1 LKEGINTMR
10 SFFSSLAS
18 CSRNRQTGICI
29 KCAYCKK
36 LKMKEL
42 VTIRFLGQCLPRNF
56 GGIACYAYIIRNKEG
71 LLLHE
76 SCGLAAE
83 PNSPSST
90 NSVANYIALV
100 RALEWLIKN
109 RYSNDIIK
117 VYGNSKLVISQIN
130 DGEVVINSSDKN
142 KMSKNT
148 LPLYTK
154 VMELKS
160 KFYYISFELNN
171 EENNRHIDDK
181 EVEELSVLAYIEAKT
196 KILEQSRS
204 GGHNNSN
211 DRKRQEVQKKL
222 FATAAELMMAAA
234 AK

>member
-1 LKEGINTMR
+1 
-10 SFFSSLAS
+10 
-18 CSRNRQTGICI
+18 
-29 KCAYCKK
+29 
-36 LKMKEL
+36 MKEI
-42 VTIRFLGQCLPRNF
+42 VTVCFLGQCLPRNF

-71 LLLHE
+71 LLLDE

-90 NSVANYIALV
+90 NSVANYTALI

-109 RYSNDIIK
+109 RYSNDIVK

-130 DGEVVINSSDKN
+130 DGEVVTSSSSNKN

-154 VMELKS
+154 VMKLKS
-160 KFYYISFELNN
+160 KFYYISFELNKDV
-171 EENNRHIDDK
+171 NNRHIDDK

-204 GGHNNSN
+204 GGHNNGMIER
-211 DRKRQEVQKKL
+211 DKKCRKNYFLLLQS
-222 FATAAELMMAAA
+222 
-234 AK
+234 

>member
-1 LKEGINTMR
+1 
-10 SFFSSLAS
+10 
-18 CSRNRQTGICI
+18 
-29 KCAYCKK
+29 
-36 LKMKEL
+36 MKEI
-42 VTIRFLGQCLPRNF
+42 VTVRFLGQCLPRNPR
-56 GGIACYAYIIRNKEG
+56 GIACYAYIIRNKEG
-71 LLLHE
+71 HLLDE

-90 NSVANYIALV
+90 NSVATYTALI

-109 RYSNDIIK
+109 RYRNDIIK

-130 DGEVVINSSDKN
+130 DGETVI
-142 KMSKNT
+142 SKNNENNISKST
-148 LPLYTK
+148 LSLYTK
-154 VMELKS
+154 VMKMKA

-171 EENNRHIDDK
+171 DSNNRHIDDK
-181 EVEELSVLAYIEAKT
+181 EIEELSLLAYIEAKT

-204 GGHNNSN
+204 GGHNNGN

-222 FATAAELMMAAA
+222 FSTAAELMMAAA

>member
-1 LKEGINTMR
+1 
-10 SFFSSLAS
+10 
-18 CSRNRQTGICI
+18 
-29 KCAYCKK
+29 
-36 LKMKEL
+36 MKEI
-42 VTIRFLGQCLPRNF
+42 VTVRFIGHCLPRNL

-76 SCGLAAE
+76 SCGLAAQ

-90 NSVANYIALV
+90 NSVANYTALI
-100 RALEWLIKN
+100 RALEWLVKN
-109 RYSNDIIK
+109 RYNSDIIK
-117 VYGNSKLVISQIN
+117 VCGSSRLVISQIN
-130 DGEVVINSSDKN
+130 DGEGVNSNSR

-154 VMELKS
+154 VMKLKS

-171 EENNRHIDDK
+171 DRNNVHIDDK
-181 EVEELSVLAYIEAKT
+181 EVEELSLLAYIEEKT

-204 GGHNNSN
+204 GGGHYNSN
-211 DRKRQEVQKKL
+211 NRKRQEVKKKL
-222 FATAAELMMAAA
+222 FSTAAELMMAAA